1 MSPLQV
7 FVIQI
12 PSSPNQ
18 VKQDDSICE
27 EFEDAGNYADGRGQI
42 IVQLQYFCLGNN
54 IHKD

>member
-7 FVIQI
+7 FMIQI
-12 PSSPNQ
+12 ASSSNQ

-27 EFEDAGNYADGRGQI
+27 EFEYAGYYADRRGQI
-42 IVQLQYFCLGNN
+42 IVQLQDFCLGHD

>member
-27 EFEDAGNYADGRGQI
+27 EFEDAGYYADSRGQI
-42 IVQLQYFCLGNN
+42 IVQLQYFRLGHN

>member
-1 MSPLQV
+1 MSPLQI

-27 EFEDAGNYADGRGQI
+27 EFEDAGYYADSRGQI
-42 IVQLQYFCLGNN
+42 IAQLQDFCLGND